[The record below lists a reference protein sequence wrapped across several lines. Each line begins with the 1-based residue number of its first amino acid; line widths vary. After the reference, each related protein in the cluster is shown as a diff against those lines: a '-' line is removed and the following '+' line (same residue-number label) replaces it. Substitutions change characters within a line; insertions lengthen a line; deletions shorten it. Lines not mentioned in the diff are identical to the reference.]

1 MGAPQDSSNT
11 LKFSELA
18 CMLYCLLN
26 LDDFCAAFFHVGVHA
41 GTDGGG
47 GGIQSVHVHGA
58 TGKEYSG
65 LKEQNPLEMLPHV

>member
-1 MGAPQDSSNT
+1 MGAQQDSSNT
-11 LKFSELA
+11 LKFWPVCSIVSLILMIFVLLSFTLESTLA
-18 CMLYCLLN
+18 RM
-26 LDDFCAAFFHVGVHA
+26 
-41 GTDGGG
+41 G